1 VSDTDGTM
9 KRMLAE
15 HGFLAGIS
23 ARTVALLA
31 KGARLENFGAGEL
44 LLREGEVADTVY
56 LITEGRVAIEI
67 HSPARGPLV
76 IDTIEPGHIVGLS
89 WVAPP
94 FRWQFDA
101 RALTHVEAVA
111 LDAARLSEALALHP
125 EAEAE
130 IHRRLST
137 VLLSRLQ
144 ATRIRLLD
152 LYANV
157 SHH

>member
-1 VSDTDGTM
+1 VSDTGSAM
-9 KRMLAE
+9 EKMLTE

-31 KGARLENFGAGEL
+31 RDARLENFGTGEFL
-44 LLREGEVADTVY
+44 LHEGEVADTVF

-67 HSPARGPLV
+67 HSPERGPLV
-76 IDTIEPGHIVGLS
+76 LDTIEPGHIVGLS

-125 EAEAE
+125 EAAAE
-130 IHRRLST
+130 LHRRLST

-157 SHH
+157 GRY